1 MPSMQL
7 NRLLYIKRGGA
18 MSDKEKVKQ
27 EVTIIWGMDKETKE
41 TYTFDTIEE
50 LNAFFYGIDQCFG
63 WHEWELE
70 GEQ

>member
-27 EVTIIWGMDKETKE
+27 EVTIIWGMDKETK
-41 TYTFDTIEE
+41 
-50 LNAFFYGIDQCFG
+50 
-63 WHEWELE
+63 
-70 GEQ
+70 